1 MKNINSTLI
10 ALFFI
15 LTGNFALAD
24 IEAITINGKSV
35 LLKNNNTW
43 QYIEIKQ
50 ADARYAHLYVVN
62 KQGGDNYCRL
72 GFKLKNGLADK
83 ITSIVFRF
91 SAHNHEDVLY
101 DTVTKGFLH
110 LKPTNEGF
118 KEVTFSGMSCEEIKY
133 IRVHGADRCE
143 IGELTKHSAEKG
155 ECLKLVQVEANDKFV
170 IFKRYNDEP
179 IEPEAPETTEA
190 ETVMESNLQKEYES
204 WKSRQETTEAE
215 TTMESDLQK
224 EYESWK
230 SRQETN

>member
-1 MKNINSTLI
+1 MKNINSALI
-10 ALFFI
+10 ALLFI
-15 LTGNFALAD
+15 LTGNTALAD
-24 IEAITINGKSV
+24 IEAITVNGKSV

-43 QYIEIKQ
+43 QYIETKQ
-50 ADARYAHLYVVN
+50 ADTRYAHLTVVN
-62 KQGGDNYCRL
+62 KQGGDNYCSL

-101 DTVTKGFLH
+101 DTVTKGFQH

-155 ECLKLVQVEANDKFV
+155 ECLKLVQVEANDKIF
-170 IFKRYNDEP
+170 IFKRYHDEP
-179 IEPEAPETTEA
+179 QEEKVEENIEVQAEA
-190 ETVMESNLQKEYES
+190 EE
-204 WKSRQETTEAE
+204 ETIEE
-215 TTMESDLQK
+215 KWERELERLHKLSP
-224 EYESWK
+224 
-230 SRQETN
+230 